1 MKNQN
6 GKHAMKIILAMDDS
20 KHSKIV
26 LDKVAGRPY
35 TPNTIVHI
43 VSAYETTSLLAAI
56 EPMGVSHEYYAEV
69 NQNALKAAENTV
81 ENAAKILHTKNPSL
95 TITTAAIGGKPK
107 SIILEEAE
115 TFGAD
120 LIIVGSHGHG
130 IIERFLL
137 GSVSLAVALH
147 AKCSVEI
154 VRK

>member
-1 MKNQN
+1 MKNKN
-6 GKHAMKIILAMDDS
+6 GKHAMKIFLAMDDS

-26 LDKVAGRPY
+26 LEKVAHTPY
-35 TPNTIVHI
+35 PPNTMVHI
-43 VSAYETTSLLAAI
+43 VSAYETTPLLSAI

-69 NQNALKAAENTV
+69 DRNALKAAENIV

-95 TITTAAIGGKPK
+95 TITAAAIEGKPK
-107 SIILEEAE
+107 NVILEESE